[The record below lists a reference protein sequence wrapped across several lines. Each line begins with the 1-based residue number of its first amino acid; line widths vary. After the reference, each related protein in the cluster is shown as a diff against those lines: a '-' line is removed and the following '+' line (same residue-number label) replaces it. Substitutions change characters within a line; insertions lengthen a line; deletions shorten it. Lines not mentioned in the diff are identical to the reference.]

1 MKRIIFLLSALFLL
15 SGCASLFGESSI
27 DKTNQMIVDSNEGRL
42 ESFATAMTTCGD
54 NQGCLV
60 AVSMA
65 FASNMGQQPLLRP
78 ESTLDYIR
86 ELRLWVDPVGNLIT
100 RLEGNSGTSGDR
112 AANYIKGDG
121 NILVIGNKT
130 SASERSTASLS
141 FSATP
146 TKTQSWQD
154 DMYNPSTDN
163 SRTNQ

>member
-1 MKRIIFLLSALFLL
+1 MML
-15 SGCASLFGESSI
+15 SGCSLFGESSV
-27 DKTNQMIVDSNEGRL
+27 DKTNQMIADSNEGRL
-42 ESFATAMTTCGD
+42 EAFATAMAICGN
-54 NQGCLV
+54 NQSCSTAV
-60 AVSMA
+60 AMA
-65 FASNMGQQPLLRP
+65 FAGNMGQQPLLRP

-130 SASERSTASLS
+130 SASDKSTASLS
-141 FSATP
+141 FSANP
-146 TKTQSWQD
+146 TKTQSWQ

-163 SRTNQ
+163 SRVTGQ